1 LNEKNTS
8 KNNKWD
14 PGEEIIFFKPGAKGV
29 GTDTLT
35 WGVVIYKPLD
45 STVVLLIQQTVMYSL
60 LNKTSVEAVDQYVL
74 KTQAGKVNIETT
86 KSSLDKI
93 YVVPNPYVGM
103 NDIEP
108 TTKLP
113 DNNVVK
119 DEYIL
124 KIYQASVQ

>member
-45 STVVLLIQQTVMYSL
+45 STVVPINPTDGDVLFI
-60 LNKTSVEAVDQYVL
+60 KTKRPFEAVDQYVL

-113 DNNVVK
+113 GQQRG
-119 DEYIL
+119 E
-124 KIYQASVQ
+124 